1 MGRMRAKGCGG
12 GQSDRVCT
20 DIDSWRQFAKRRG
33 RGGPICSEARIGAS
47 LGCDWKG
54 IGVGDGAADYS
65 LPDVVT
71 PLERGAVLQQA
82 RLASRRGK
90 LAGFRALAGGD
101 GAGLFSVAAFGEPFD
116 RTLTA
121 ECEARDSGSRLRFTS
136 TLNLRLPMIFAVV
149 LVLTVEPG
157 RYFLDKLIPGEWG
170 WIDTRIWYYP
180 LAIIPIPFMW
190 RGWVRKSRRAAHE
203 HGLEQIGKIAVAVEG
218 DVEA

>member
-1 MGRMRAKGCGG
+1 MG
-12 GQSDRVCT
+12 D
-20 DIDSWRQFAKRRG
+20 
-33 RGGPICSEARIGAS
+33 EA
-47 LGCDWKG
+47 
-54 IGVGDGAADYS
+54 VDYS

-71 PLERGAVLQQA
+71 PLERGAVLEQA

-90 LAGFRALAGGD
+90 LAGFRPGKDGAGG
-101 GAGLFSVAAFGEPFD
+101 GLFSVAAFGEPFD

-121 ECEARDSGSRLRFTS
+121 MCEAREGGSKLSFES
-136 TLNLRLPMIFAVV
+136 TINLRLPMIFAVV

-157 RYFLDKLIPGEWG
+157 RYFLDKLIPGEWN

-190 RGWVRKSRRAAHE
+190 RSWMRKSRRAAHE